1 MAFQLMNMLK
11 NLLTILTLAACQFGF
26 TQTQPETLLLRNPSI
41 SAQHITFVYGG
52 DIWLADKDG
61 KNPKRLTVN
70 PAVEQNPIFSPN
82 GENIA
87 FSGNYDG
94 NTDVYVIS
102 IHGGEPVRVTNHPA
116 ADVLRGWL
124 SNEEVY
130 FTSQREFTYSLGSRL
145 FSSTLTEAID
155 KPLIMPEATQG
166 SPSKDGRYW
175 AYIKNTDP
183 TERDRV
189 AFKRYRGGGMPSIWL
204 FDTKLT
210 I

>member
-1 MAFQLMNMLK
+1 MIMLK
-11 NLLTILTLAACQFGF
+11 KFLTILSLAVWQLGF
-26 TQTQPETLLLRNPSI
+26 AQTHPETLLLRNPSI
-41 SAQHITFVYGG
+41 SAQNITFVYGG

-82 GENIA
+82 GEKIA

-124 SNEEVY
+124 SDEEVY

-145 FSSTLTEAID
+145 FRSTLDSSMD
-155 KPLIMPEATQG
+155 KPLM
-166 SPSKDGRYW
+166 
-175 AYIKNTDP
+175 
-183 TERDRV
+183 
-189 AFKRYRGGGMPSIWL
+189 
-204 FDTKLT
+204 
-210 I
+210 